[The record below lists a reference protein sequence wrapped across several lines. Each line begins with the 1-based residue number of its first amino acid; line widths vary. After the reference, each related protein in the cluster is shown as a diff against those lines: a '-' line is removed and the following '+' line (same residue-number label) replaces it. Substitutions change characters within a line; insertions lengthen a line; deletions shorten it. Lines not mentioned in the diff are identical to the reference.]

1 MRVVIVGGCGF
12 IGTAFIKYAQ
22 NRGVHI
28 VCCDYCAPTKRY
40 DGVEY
45 ILLQSENV
53 EVYRSLIQEN
63 DIVIILKWKGV
74 PATCSENGR
83 ELVENNIVGTMVLV
97 EVCVERKVKKII
109 FASSG
114 GAIYGDSDVLP
125 IKEEFPT
132 NPISLYA
139 VQKLMVENYLLYVQR
154 TEDIQ
159 MVILRISN
167 PYGPGQKPFTG
178 QGIVATFITSALQE
192 KSVEIWGDGN
202 AVRDYIYIED
212 LSECLHMCV
221 QKDMKSGIYNV
232 GSGVGTS
239 IFEICSNI
247 ERIVEKKILYEEK
260 KAGKSQVRNNVL
272 DCSKIFDEIGWKP
285 QVSMQ
290 QGLKWSVENEI
301 QNTAVR
307 AGERIQ

>member
-12 IGTAFIKYAQ
+12 IGTAFIKYVQ
-22 NRGVHI
+22 NKGLHI
-28 VCCDYCAPTKRY
+28 VCCDYCAPTKKY
-40 DGVEY
+40 DEVEY
-45 ILLQSENV
+45 ILLQSEDV
-53 EVYRSLIQEN
+53 EVYRKFIQEN

-74 PATCSENGR
+74 PATCSDNGR

-114 GAIYGDSDVLP
+114 GAIYGDSDILP

-167 PYGPGQKPFTG
+167 PYGPGQKPYTG
-178 QGIVATFITSALQE
+178 QGIVATFIASALHG

-212 LSECLHMCV
+212 LSRCLEMCV
-221 QKDMKSGIYNV
+221 IKNMKSGIYNV
-232 GSGVGTS
+232 GSGEGTS
-239 IFEICSNI
+239 IFEICKNI
-247 ERIVEKKILYEEK
+247 ERIVDKKILYEEK
-260 KAGKSQVRNNVL
+260 KAGKSQVRNNIL
-272 DCSKIFDEIGWKP
+272 DCSKIFNEIGWRP
-285 QVSMQ
+285 QIDMQ
-290 QGLKWSVENEI
+290 QGLKWSVGNEI
-301 QNTAVR
+301 QNTVVR
-307 AGERIQ
+307 AGKRV